1 MISEIITAVSTAFGR
16 VINLVS
22 DFLGGAEEGGVFGA
36 ISDLSSN
43 VFGA

>member
-1 MISEIITAVSTAFGR
+1 MINDIITAVSTAFGR

-22 DFLGGAEEGGVFGA
+22 GFLGGAEEGGVFGA
-36 ISDLSSN
+36 ISQLSSG